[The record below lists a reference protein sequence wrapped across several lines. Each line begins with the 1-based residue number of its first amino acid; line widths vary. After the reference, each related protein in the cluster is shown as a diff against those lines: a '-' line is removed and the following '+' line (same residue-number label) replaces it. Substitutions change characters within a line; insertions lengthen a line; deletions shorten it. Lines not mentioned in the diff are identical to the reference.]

1 MTGAS
6 QCFALI
12 NHCSVFDLSFA
23 KGAKKK
29 ARRRCSG
36 PMRKRNKKK
45 ASEGGKSRGETSS
58 NRYAK
63 SKRCHN
69 TFLMKSEINQLHGL
83 LDKSGTSQA
92 SRWSQLLRRLIKT
105 ERALAH
111 LHVIKRITEMRAPSS
126 GNARFRSEV
135 CKVARGCYTGVTII
149 FTLSKWT
156 SFQAKKQAE

>member
-6 QCFALI
+6 QCFVLI

-23 KGAKKK
+23 KGAKK
-29 ARRRCSG
+29 ARRRVL
-36 PMRKRNKKK
+36 RADEKKK
-45 ASEGGKSRGETSS
+45 QEKWVEKKKSGWETSG
-58 NRYAK
+58 NKYPK

-83 LDKSGTSQA
+83 LEKSGTSQA

-111 LHVIKRITEMRAPSS
+111 LHFIKRITEMHAPSS
-126 GNARFRSEV
+126 GNATVRSEV
-135 CKVARGCYTGVTII
+135 RKIARGCYTGVTII
-149 FTLSKWT
+149 FTLAEWA
-156 SFQAKKQAE
+156 SFQVKKQDE